1 MPSPLI
7 EIAMTTAGLALA
19 TVVLFLIYI
28 VIRYSPIVG
37 RVFEEKPMF
46 FPLRVTRADE
56 GEDVTFPNR
65 DGLTLAGTYL
75 KSRTARRTG
84 VIVFCHEYLSDRWG
98 VLPYA
103 DHLRDHGFDLF
114 CFDYRNH
121 GKSETVPGYSPLQ
134 WVTDYEVTDVQAAL
148 AYVKSRDDADP
159 AGVGLFGISRGGGSA
174 LCAAAKDP
182 GVWGVVTDGA
192 FPTRST
198 MESYVTRWAEIYVSN
213 PHFWK
218 LMPKGVFHFI
228 CWAGRVRTQRK
239 LGCHYPDVET
249 AVKRMAP
256 RPWLAIHGQKDAY
269 IGVSIAQTLFAYAGE
284 PKELW
289 VVPTAKHNRCRE
301 KEPAAYAE
309 RVAGFFNR
317 FAPRRPNP
325 VVEPARIDL
334 APALAFDA
342 IPSPM
347 EVAAT
352 ATA

>member
-1 MPSPLI
+1 MPSLLI
-7 EIAMTTAGLALA
+7 AIAMTTACLALA
-19 TVVLFLIYI
+19 MFVAFLIYI
-28 VIRYSPIVG
+28 VIRYTPIIG

-46 FPLRVTRADE
+46 LPLRVSRADE
-56 GEDVTFPNR
+56 GEDVTFPNSE
-65 DGLTLAGTYL
+65 GLTLAGTYL
-75 KSRTARRTG
+75 KARTDRRVG

-121 GKSETVPGYSPLQ
+121 GRSEVVPGYNPLQ
-134 WVTDYEVTDVQAAL
+134 WVTDYEVTDVRAAL

-192 FPTRST
+192 FPTRGT
-198 MESYVTRWAEIYVSN
+198 MEAYVTRWAEIYVSN

-218 LMPKGVFHFI
+218 VMPKGIFQFL
-228 CWAGRVRTQRK
+228 CWAGRVRTQKK
-239 LGCHYPDVET
+239 LVCRYPDVET
-249 AVKRMAP
+249 AVRRLAP
-256 RPWLAIHGQKDAY
+256 RPWLSIHGQKDAY
-269 IGVSIAQTLFAYAGE
+269 IGVGIARALFAYAGE

-289 VVPTAKHNRCRE
+289 IVAAAKHNRCRE
-301 KEPAAYAE
+301 KEPVAYAE

-317 FAPRRPNP
+317 YAPRRPARF
-325 VVEPARIDL
+325 VEPVPVEL
-334 APALAFDA
+334 APVAAFDA
-342 IPSPM
+342 IPSHLGV
-347 EVAAT
+347 VASA
-352 ATA
+352 AN